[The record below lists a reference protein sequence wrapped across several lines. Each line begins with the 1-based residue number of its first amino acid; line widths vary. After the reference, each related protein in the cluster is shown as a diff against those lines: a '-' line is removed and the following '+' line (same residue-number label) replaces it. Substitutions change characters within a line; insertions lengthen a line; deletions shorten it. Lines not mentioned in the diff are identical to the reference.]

1 MFRHFP
7 PSFLPSLSGASRLA
21 ALSGASLA
29 ILAASAAAPAAAATL
44 QMNLLKT
51 YTTGIF
57 DDSAAEISAFDSATN
72 RIFVTNSSNNTVDVY
87 DLLGGNAPINTFNV
101 GGGGPNSVAVKNG
114 VVAVAVEAATATDP
128 GSVKF
133 YDVNGNLQNTVA
145 VGALP
150 DMLTFTPDGSKIVVA
165 NEGEPGA
172 VDPEGTIS
180 IIDISGGV
188 GSASVAT
195 ANFQAFN
202 GQEATLRAQGVRLF
216 PGVST
221 ANDVEPEYI
230 TVSADGSKAYVA
242 LQEANSLAIVDL
254 NTNTVTDIKPLGVK
268 DHSLPGNALDPSD
281 RDSGINI
288 ANHPVYGMFM
298 PDSIASYDAGG
309 QTYIVTANEGDARSE
324 DDRVKNLTLD
334 PAAFP
339 NAAAL
344 QDDAVLGRLEV
355 STIDGDTDGDG
366 DYDEL
371 YAYGARSFSIFDV
384 NGNLVFDSGDDF
396 EQITTAM
403 FPAEFNSSNDDN
415 TDFDS
420 RSDAK
425 GPEPEALTLGV
436 VNGMTLAFIGLE
448 RMGGIMVYDITDP
461 TAPNF
466 LLYQNDRDYSLPDTD
481 PANPM
486 GPEGMVFVDA
496 GDNALGKN
504 LLIVANEVSGSTDV
518 YSVEAIP
525 LPPTLALLAGGLL
538 GLGLLRRRWG

>member
-1 MFRHFP
+1 MFHR
-7 PSFLPSLSGASRLA
+7 FLPSVKGRMRIA

-29 ILAASAAAPAAAATL
+29 VLAAASAPTAAAAATL
-44 QMNLLKT
+44 EMNLLKT

-57 DDSAAEISAFDSATN
+57 DDSAAEISAFDSGTN
-72 RIFVTNSSNNTVDVY
+72 RIFVTNSSNGTVDVY
-87 DLLGGNAPINTFNV
+87 DLLGGNAPINTINV
-101 GGGGPNSVAVKNG
+101 GGGPNSVAVKNG
-114 VVAVAVEAATATDP
+114 VVAVAVEAATVTDP

-133 YDVNGNLQNTVA
+133 YDVNGTLQNTVT

-150 DMLTFTPDGSKIVVA
+150 DMLTFTPDGSKVVVA

-172 VDPEGTIS
+172 IDPEGSVS

-188 GSASVAT
+188 GSASVGTAT
-195 ANFQAFN
+195 FTAFN
-202 GQEATLRAQGVRLF
+202 GQEAGLRAQGVRLF

-230 TVSADGSKAYVA
+230 AVSADGTKAFVS
-242 LQEANSLAIVDL
+242 LQEANSLAVVDL

-268 DHSLPGNALDPSD
+268 DHSLPGNGLDPSD

-288 ANHPVYGMFM
+288 ATHPVKGMYM
-298 PDSIASYDAGG
+298 PDSIASYDVGG
-309 QTYIVTANEGDARSE
+309 QTYIVTANEGDARNE
-324 DDRVKNLTLD
+324 DERIKNLALD
-334 PAAFP
+334 PTVFP

-355 STIDGDTDGDG
+355 STIDGDIGNDG
-366 DYDEL
+366 DYEEL
-371 YAYGARSFSIFDV
+371 YTYGTRSFSIFDQD
-384 NGNLVFDSGDDF
+384 GNLIFDSGDDF
-396 EQITTAM
+396 EQITAAM

-461 TAPNF
+461 NAPDF
-466 LLYQNDRDYSLPDTD
+466 LLYQNDRDYSLPDND

-525 LPPTLALLAGGLL
+525 LPPTVALLAGGLL
-538 GLGLLRRRWG
+538 GLGLLRRRKA

>member
-1 MFRHFP
+1 MFQHL
-7 PSFLPSLSGASRLA
+7 LPSVKGGLRLA

-29 ILAASAAAPAAAATL
+29 ILAAGASPAAAAAATL

-57 DDSAAEISAFDSATN
+57 DDSAAEISAFDSGTN
-72 RIFVTNSSNNTVDVY
+72 RIFVTNSSNGTVDVY
-87 DLLGGNAPINTFNV
+87 DLLGGNAPINTIAV
-101 GGGGPNSVAVKNG
+101 GDGGPNSVAVKNG
-114 VVAVAVEAATATDP
+114 IVAVAVEATTVTDP
-128 GSVKF
+128 GTVKF
-133 YDVNGNLQNTVA
+133 YDVNGTLQNTVT

-150 DMLTFTPDGSKIVVA
+150 DMLTFTPDGSKVVVA
-165 NEGEPGA
+165 NEGEA
-172 VDPEGTIS
+172 DVVNPEGSLS

-188 GSASVAT
+188 GAASVSTAT
-195 ANFQAFN
+195 FPAFN
-202 GQEATLRAQGVRLF
+202 GQEAALRANGVRLF
-216 PGVST
+216 PGVAT

-230 TVSADGSKAYVA
+230 AVSEDGTKAFVA
-242 LQEANSLAIVDL
+242 LQEANSLAVVDL
-254 NTNTVTDIKPLGVK
+254 NTSTVTDIKPLGVK

-288 ANHPVYGMFM
+288 ANHPVYGMYM
-298 PDSIASYDAGG
+298 PDSIASYDVGG
-309 QTYIVTANEGDARSE
+309 QTYIVTANEGDARDE
-324 DDRVKNLTLD
+324 DERIKNLTLD
-334 PAAFP
+334 SAVFP

-344 QDDAVLGRLEV
+344 QDDAVLGRLQV
-355 STIDGDTDGDG
+355 STIDGDIGDDG
-366 DYDEL
+366 DYEEL
-371 YAYGARSFSIFDV
+371 YAYGTRSFSIFDQ
-384 NGNLVFDSGDDF
+384 NGNLIFDSGDDF
-396 EQITTAM
+396 EQITAAD

-461 TAPNF
+461 NAPDF
-466 LLYQNDRDYSLPDTD
+466 LLYQNDRDYSLPDND

-496 GDNALGKN
+496 ADNAFGKN

-525 LPPTLALLAGGLL
+525 LPPTVALLAGGLL
-538 GLGLLRRRWG
+538 GLGLLRRRKG